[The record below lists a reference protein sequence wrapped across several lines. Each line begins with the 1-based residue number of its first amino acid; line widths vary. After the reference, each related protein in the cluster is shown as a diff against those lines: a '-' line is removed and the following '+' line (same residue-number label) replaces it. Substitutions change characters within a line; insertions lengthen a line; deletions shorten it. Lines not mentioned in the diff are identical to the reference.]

1 MLGRE
6 RIDRVRRSAFG
17 ASLLAACTFAAPAA
31 DAMPIAQYDRLASDD
46 QARYVVLLMN
56 STIAYLYAHGR
67 DENAMKLTSFF
78 NGDEELAQLAID
90 DGLETARRRARETG
104 TPHDVEH
111 GVSLALDSVD
121 IQVSRDVLITLVRN
135 FTPARRDTTSPRD

>member
-1 MLGRE
+1 M
-6 RIDRVRRSAFG
+6 FG
-17 ASLLAACTFAAPAA
+17 ASLLAAWAFAASAA
-31 DAMPIAQYDRLASDD
+31 DAMPLAQYDRLTSDD

-56 STIAYLYAHGR
+56 STIAYLYAQGR
-67 DENAMKLTSFF
+67 NENAMKLTSFF

-90 DGLETARRRARETG
+90 DGLETARRRAQETG

-121 IQVSRDVLITLVRN
+121 IQVSRDVLIALVPD
-135 FTPARRDTTSPRD
+135 FTPTRQETTSPRR